1 MKKNISKREKFRKIL
16 KLSFSLILI
25 FTVLILLLKF
35 LPIKNL
41 NSFMNRQNSTR
52 FYDSKGNLIYVLSLE
67 EGLRRE
73 YYPIEEIPE
82 QIQKIFIEA
91 EDKDFFRHHGF
102 SVKAFLRA
110 IKQNSSQKKTV
121 SGASTITMQLVR
133 LISPR
138 SKNPTVF
145 TKIAE
150 TFIAFRLELK
160 LSKEKILELYL
171 NNLPFGNQ
179 IEGIASA
186 AREIYS
192 KSLEE
197 LSTAQILA
205 LSVTPRRPS
214 LYSPLVNPENSYE
227 SAMKIA
233 RNLDFKISKAAWISE
248 TKPFF
253 TKKKLNAPHY
263 ISFIKE
269 TYAKNKKNLPDKI
282 NLSLNS
288 ELNNLLEELLS
299 EKLELFSDSRIKNA
313 GAVAIENETGA
324 IIAYIGNPDF
334 SSKNAGEVDS
344 VKAKHQSGSSTKP
357 FLYALA
363 LENGYKPNQI
373 LPDIPKDFGGKNV
386 YVPLNFNNRYNGPE
400 PLRVCLASSL
410 NIPAVDI
417 LYTLGVDKYFNFLLS
432 LGFDSLNGTRS
443 STGLSLA
450 LGSNEI
456 SLLELARAF
465 SIFAND
471 GILKEIIFSKDDYSE
486 KKQKQV
492 IKKDT
497 ARIICDFLQD
507 RNAQTLGF
515 GNAKVF
521 STNYPAIFKTGT
533 ANQFQDIL
541 SLSSTSAF
549 TVAVWMGNLNGETV
563 IRKTGSSIPAL
574 VSRCALDFL
583 TENGRKIEYAKPFK
597 MPESYK
603 KEEVCFLSG
612 MKPTQFCPETR
623 LEFIEN
629 FSGDSYKKLP
639 SCTWHYSENGTVKI
653 RYPSEYQHWAS
664 GKNINKDGKKSSGK
678 LEIMY
683 PTNNAVFFLDDSI
696 PESVQ
701 KITILCSGGKEERT
715 DSFLD
720 GFFYQSAFEN
730 QAFSVPLTKGM
741 HTFTIQNGKE
751 NRTVTFTVK

>member
-1 MKKNISKREKFRKIL
+1 MNKNISKREKFIKFL
-16 KLSFSLILI
+16 KVIFSLLLI
-25 FTVLILLLKF
+25 FSLVLLLLKI
-35 LPIKNL
+35 LPVKNL
-41 NSFMNRQNSTR
+41 DSFMNRQNSTR
-52 FYDSKGNLIYVLSLE
+52 FYDSEGNLIYVLPLE
-67 EGLRRE
+67 DGLRRE
-73 YYPIEEIPE
+73 YYPIEEIPS

-102 SVKAFLRA
+102 SVKAFFRA

-133 LISPR
+133 MISPR
-138 SKNPTVF
+138 KKNPTVF

-150 TFIAFRLELK
+150 TFTAFRLELK

-179 IEGIASA
+179 IEGLASA

-192 KSLEE
+192 KSLDE

-205 LSVTPRRPS
+205 LSVTPRRPA

-227 SAMKIA
+227 SAMKISK
-233 RNLDFKISKAAWISE
+233 NLDFSISKEDWLSE
-248 TKPFF
+248 TKPVL
-253 TKKKLNAPHY
+253 TKKSLPFPHY
-263 ISFIKE
+263 ILFIKE
-269 TYAKNKKNLPDKI
+269 TYEKNKKNLPNKM
-282 NLSLNS
+282 NLSINS
-288 ELNNLLEELLS
+288 ELNTLLEQLLS
-299 EKLELFSDSRIKNA
+299 SQLELFSDSRIKNA

-334 SSKNAGEVDS
+334 SKRSQGEVDS

-400 PLRVCLASSL
+400 PFRVCLASSL

-417 LYTLGVDKYFNFLLS
+417 LYNIGVDKYFDFLLT

-450 LGSNEI
+450 LGSNEV

-471 GILKEIIFSKDDYSE
+471 GILKEIIFSRDDYTE
-486 KKQKQV
+486 KTQKRALKQ
-492 IKKDT
+492 DT

-541 SLSSTSAF
+541 CLSSTSAF
-549 TVAVWMGNLNGETV
+549 TVAVWMGNLDGETV
-563 IRKTGSSIPAL
+563 IRKTGSSIPAFI
-574 VSRCALDFL
+574 SRCALDFL
-583 TENGRKIEYAKPFK
+583 TENGRKTEYAKNFK

-603 KEEVCFLSG
+603 KEKVCFLSG
-612 MKPTQFCPETR
+612 MKPTESCPETR

-629 FSGDSYKKLP
+629 FSGDSYKNLVP
-639 SCTWHYSENGTVKI
+639 CTWHYSENGSVKI
-653 RYPSEYQHWAS
+653 KYPSEYQHWAN
-664 GKNINKDGKKSSGK
+664 GININKDGKTSSGS

-683 PTNNAVFFLDDSI
+683 PTNNAVFFLDESI

-701 KITILCSGGKEERT
+701 KITILCSGGKENRT

-720 GFFYQSAFEN
+720 GIFYKSAFER
-730 QAFSVPLTKGM
+730 QAFTIPLTRGNHK
-741 HTFTIQNGKE
+741 FTVQNGNEKK
-751 NRTVTFTVK
+751 TVIFTVK